1 MDHDFDITFGS
12 ILEEDD
18 EFLRRY
24 NTVTLKII
32 WFVNK
37 NFYFS
42 VLSILVKELSICNQD
57 KYCKSCK
64 GISSFWCMFW

>member
-24 NTVTLKII
+24 NKKINIAFHTLR
-32 WFVNK
+32 
-37 NFYFS
+37 
-42 VLSILVKELSICNQD
+42 QQ
-57 KYCKSCK
+57 
-64 GISSFWCMFW
+64 